1 MATTESLADK
11 AYQQLRDKIVY
22 GELLPEVVLS
32 ENELSKEMNM
42 SRTPIRTALSRLA
55 SEGFVV
61 TFKNLGILVKDT
73 SNKELLDIAALNDSM
88 KNYAVDLAADGL
100 ITFDI
105 DKLKYHLNLQLEAT
119 EAENYIEYVE
129 QSILFGRAMIEAS
142 NNQIMIETYDSLR
155 LRTLRSAILR
165 WKRSPNEKHYSANDY
180 NLKLLR
186 AIEAEAYDTIKII
199 IKNQLSNSRKRFNQS
214 WNI

>member
-186 AIEAEAYDTIKII
+186 AIEQKPMT
-199 IKNQLSNSRKRFNQS
+199 QLK
-214 WNI
+214 

>member
-1 MATTESLADK
+1 MATIESLADK

-55 SEGFVV
+55 AEGFVV
-61 TFKNLGILVKDT
+61 TFKNRGILVKDT
-73 SNKELLDIAALNDSM
+73 SNKELLDIADLNDSM

-119 EAENYIEYVE
+119 EAGNYIEYVE
-129 QSILFGRAMIEAS
+129 QFILFGRAMIEAS

-155 LRTLRSAILR
+155 LRALRSAILR
-165 WKRSPNEKHYSANDY
+165 WKRNPNEKHYSANDY
-180 NLKLLR
+180 NLKILK
-186 AIEAEAYDTIKII
+186 AIEAEDYDKIKLI
-199 IKNQLSNSRKRFNQS
+199 IKNQLAKSRKRFNQS
-214 WNI
+214 WNL